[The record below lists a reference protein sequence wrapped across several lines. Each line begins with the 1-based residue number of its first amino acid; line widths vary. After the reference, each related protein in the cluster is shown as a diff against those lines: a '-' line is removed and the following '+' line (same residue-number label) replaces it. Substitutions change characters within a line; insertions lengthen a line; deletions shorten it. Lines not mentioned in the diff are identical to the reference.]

1 MAERIIQ
8 KIIELKN
15 LEQEIEPRINELNKK
30 RDNELQQINKKYDQ
44 KISEVSNEVDKFKT
58 SLNQD
63 IYESFEKAVMDEFDQ
78 KRSTSEYSVTSQI
91 KEYRDSMKDIELFPN
106 ELIERLDKI
115 IAGEE
120 PIENLAY
127 DLEDIKTQY
136 F

>member
-15 LEQEIEPRINELNKK
+15 LEQKIEPRINDLNEK
-30 RDNELQQINKKYDQ
+30 REKELQQINKKYDQ
-44 KISEVSNEVDKFKT
+44 RISEVSNEVENFKRQ
-58 SLNQD
+58 LNQE
-63 IYESFEKAVMDEFDQ
+63 IYESFEKAIMDEFDQ

-106 ELIERLDKI
+106 ELIKRLDKI

-127 DLEDIKTQY
+127 DLEDIKTQH